1 MTQGGFFRLAGTVPA
16 PPRAKPAE
24 WNGGFFERRTISPTS
39 LAVVIA
45 MHAAALGALAM
56 SKGYVFD
63 GVRPK
68 PIKVSFITD
77 PPPPPPANIE
87 EPVNTPPTRP
97 TDITYREPVVKV
109 PAPNTLNV
117 TPRETAD
124 PPKLGDFDGPVIR
137 DLPPQAK
144 AEPLPKPTP
153 PPVRFEARSDPRF
166 ADRLQ
171 PPYPASE
178 ERLGNEGTV
187 VVRVTIGTDGRVTAV
202 QKVRAT
208 SDAFFRATQQHALST
223 WRFIPATEDREPVET
238 TQQLTV
244 RFELKG

>member
-1 MTQGGFFRLAGTVPA
+1 MTQEGFFKLAGNVPA
-16 PPRAKPAE
+16 PPRAKTPE
-24 WNGGFFERRTISPTS
+24 WNGGFFETRTISRTS

-77 PPPPPPANIE
+77 PPPPPANIE
-87 EPVNTPPTRP
+87 EPVNTPPRRP
-97 TDITYREPVVKV
+97 TDITFREPIVKV
-109 PAPNTLNV
+109 PAPNTLDV

-124 PPKLGDFDGPVIR
+124 PPKLGDFDGPVTR
-137 DLPPQAK
+137 DLPPQPK
-144 AEPLPKPTP
+144 ADPLPTPVP
-153 PPVRFEARSDPRF
+153 PPVRVEARLDPRF

-178 ERLGNEGTV
+178 ERMGNEGTV

-208 SDAFFRATQQHALST
+208 SDAFFRATQQHALSQ
-223 WRFIPATEDREPVET
+223 WRFRPATEDGKPVET

-244 RFELKG
+244 KFELKG